1 MMVTSSG
8 LTWRLP
14 GADRDAGRAAGGGLA
29 AEAQGHGLNQDIFDR
44 SVLTSNFALTRTQ
57 SSRTILLDVTVVF

>member
-29 AEAQGHGLNQDIFDR
+29 AEAQGHGLDQDIFDR
-44 SVLTSNFALTRTQ
+44 SGLTSKICSNKDP
-57 SSRTILLDVTVVF
+57 SRTILLDVTVVF